1 MSEPARGFLEPLV
14 QQSTPSIIADKLR
27 AAIGHGHLP
36 PGAQLGE
43 ADLARELGVS
53 RGPLREGIQRLT
65 QEGLLISVR
74 NRGVFVIEMTPEN
87 IRDLYVARG
96 GVERAAAQE
105 ALRLDAEAAAARLL
119 DQAQAISEAGADP
132 RAVGEADIAFHEA
145 LVELA
150 GSPRLGRVHRTLMT
164 ETRMS
169 LRLLDDEQA
178 VSGAR
183 VSSHREIAEAF
194 RAGRAPTV
202 DRLLHRHMEDAVARL
217 LDDVSRP

>member
-27 AAIGHGHLP
+27 TAIGHGHLP

-87 IRDLYVARG
+87 VRDLYVARG

-105 ALRLDAEAAAARLL
+105 ALRRDAKGAGRLL
-119 DQAQAISEAGADP
+119 TDQARAMSAAGRDP
-132 RAVGEADIAFHEA
+132 QAVGEADIAFHEA
-145 LVELA
+145 LVGLA
-150 GSPRLGRVHRTLMT
+150 GSPRLSRVHRTLMT

-169 LRLLDDEQA
+169 LQLLDDDYA
-178 VSGAR
+178 VSGER
-183 VSSHREIAEAF
+183 VTAHREIADAF
-194 RAGRAPTV
+194 RAGEAPQV
-202 DRLLHRHMEDAVARL
+202 DWLLREHLEGAAERLLGSAG
-217 LDDVSRP
+217 

>member
-105 ALRLDAEAAAARLL
+105 ALRLDGDAAPRLL
-119 DQAQAISEAGADP
+119 DQARAIGEAGADP

-150 GSPRLGRVHRTLMT
+150 GSPRLSRVHRTLMT

-194 RAGRAPTV
+194 RAGKAPTV
-202 DRLLHRHMEDAVARL
+202 DRLLRRHMEDAVTRL
-217 LDDVSRP
+217 LEDVSRP